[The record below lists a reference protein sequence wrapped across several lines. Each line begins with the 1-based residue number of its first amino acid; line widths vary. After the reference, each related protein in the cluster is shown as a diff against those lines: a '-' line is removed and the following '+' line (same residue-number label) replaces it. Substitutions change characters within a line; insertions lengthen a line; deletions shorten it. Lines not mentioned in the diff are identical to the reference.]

1 MTEDAHIISLNI
13 QHYRELLKL
22 DRHTAE
28 TRQRLVGLLAK
39 AEAQLALAS
48 AVP

>member
-1 MTEDAHIISLNI
+1 MTEDAHIIRLNI

-28 TRQRLVGLLAK
+28 TRRRLNDLLAK
-39 AEAQLALAS
+39 AQAQRALAS
-48 AVP
+48 APP